1 MAKKTFILDTNI
13 LLSDPEAIF
22 SFQNNNIV
30 LPLIVCEELDRH
42 KDRQDE
48 VGRNARETVRKLA
61 ELTKTNKDLKAGI
74 PLPSGGLLKILSID
88 DVRSKRKKQI
98 VLPQELL
105 MKETGDNSIISLCL
119 EFQSAHEEEDMTL
132 VSRDLLLRL
141 KADVLGI
148 KCEDYKK
155 VQVTSSVSKL
165 FSGVSTIEGDFD
177 INELHR
183 SGQLYL
189 EASKTAGLQPNEFV
203 VLTNGTQS
211 GLCRFFGNGEPLVL
225 VSNEHVGKIKSRNK
239 EQTFAIDLLTDPD
252 VKLVTLA
259 GFAGCGKAQPLTA
272 KILTPTGWITMGDVQ
287 PGTKIIGKSGKP
299 ISVLSVFPQ
308 GEKEI
313 YEISFSDGSKTRS
326 CKEHLWETSDEEER
340 INKTSS
346 VKSLETIMATLKGHD
361 GRKNH
366 SIPLVEEVEFE
377 LNKTLSIHPYVLGAL
392 LGDGGMSVFNRVS
405 FTNADEELIKKVS
418 ELIPESVE
426 MKKKLNAKYDFTFKS
441 KIKKNKPCDLVQSI
455 QNLGLAGKKSHEKF
469 IPPEYKFSSVSNRKH
484 LIQGLIDTDGYICN
498 AGTNAEYYT
507 TSYQLALDV
516 KEVVESLSGIAT
528 INRKQTKYS
537 YLGEQKFGK
546 PCWVIRMS
554 FFTNFCPASLSRK
567 VNKWVEK
574 TKYKPKRYISNISY
588 VGKEQAQCILVDAQ
602 DHLYITDDF
611 IVTHNTLVAIAA
623 GLEQVMAKKYKSLVV
638 CRPVQPVGKDIGF
651 LPGTIEEKME
661 PWIAPIKDNLRFLL
675 SPSGKRSKNIE
686 ETLNLMFD
694 DGIIEIQAMTF
705 IRGRSIADAYMIID
719 EAQNLNAH
727 ELKTIL
733 TRVGEGTKIVLTG
746 DIEQIDNMYV
756 DSLSNGLT
764 VAIEKFKSYPISG
777 HVTLLKGER
786 SELATLAAQIL

>member
-61 ELTKTNKDLKAGI
+61 ELTKTNKDLKTGI

-211 GLCRFFGNGEPLVL
+211 GLCRFFENGEPLVL

-259 GFAGCGKAQPLTA
+259 GFAGCGK
-272 KILTPTGWITMGDVQ
+272 
-287 PGTKIIGKSGKP
+287 
-299 ISVLSVFPQ
+299 
-308 GEKEI
+308 
-313 YEISFSDGSKTRS
+313 
-326 CKEHLWETSDEEER
+326 
-340 INKTSS
+340 
-346 VKSLETIMATLKGHD
+346 
-361 GRKNH
+361 
-366 SIPLVEEVEFE
+366 
-377 LNKTLSIHPYVLGAL
+377 
-392 LGDGGMSVFNRVS
+392 
-405 FTNADEELIKKVS
+405 
-418 ELIPESVE
+418 
-426 MKKKLNAKYDFTFKS
+426 
-441 KIKKNKPCDLVQSI
+441 
-455 QNLGLAGKKSHEKF
+455 
-469 IPPEYKFSSVSNRKH
+469 
-484 LIQGLIDTDGYICN
+484 
-498 AGTNAEYYT
+498 
-507 TSYQLALDV
+507 
-516 KEVVESLSGIAT
+516 
-528 INRKQTKYS
+528 
-537 YLGEQKFGK
+537 
-546 PCWVIRMS
+546 
-554 FFTNFCPASLSRK
+554 
-567 VNKWVEK
+567 
-574 TKYKPKRYISNISY
+574 
-588 VGKEQAQCILVDAQ
+588 
-602 DHLYITDDF
+602 
-611 IVTHNTLVAIAA
+611 TLVAIAA

>member
-119 EFQSAHEEEDMTL
+119 EFQSAHEEEDMIL

-165 FSGVSTIEGDFD
+165 FSGVTTLEGDFD
-177 INELHR
+177 INELHS
-183 SGQLYL
+183 SGQLYV

-259 GFAGCGKAQPLTA
+259 GFAGCGK
-272 KILTPTGWITMGDVQ
+272 
-287 PGTKIIGKSGKP
+287 
-299 ISVLSVFPQ
+299 
-308 GEKEI
+308 
-313 YEISFSDGSKTRS
+313 
-326 CKEHLWETSDEEER
+326 
-340 INKTSS
+340 
-346 VKSLETIMATLKGHD
+346 
-361 GRKNH
+361 
-366 SIPLVEEVEFE
+366 
-377 LNKTLSIHPYVLGAL
+377 
-392 LGDGGMSVFNRVS
+392 
-405 FTNADEELIKKVS
+405 
-418 ELIPESVE
+418 
-426 MKKKLNAKYDFTFKS
+426 
-441 KIKKNKPCDLVQSI
+441 
-455 QNLGLAGKKSHEKF
+455 
-469 IPPEYKFSSVSNRKH
+469 
-484 LIQGLIDTDGYICN
+484 
-498 AGTNAEYYT
+498 
-507 TSYQLALDV
+507 
-516 KEVVESLSGIAT
+516 
-528 INRKQTKYS
+528 
-537 YLGEQKFGK
+537 
-546 PCWVIRMS
+546 
-554 FFTNFCPASLSRK
+554 
-567 VNKWVEK
+567 
-574 TKYKPKRYISNISY
+574 
-588 VGKEQAQCILVDAQ
+588 
-602 DHLYITDDF
+602 
-611 IVTHNTLVAIAA
+611 TLVAIAA

-733 TRVGEGTKIVLTG
+733 TRVGEGTKMVLTG